1 MEEKKIQNLKKKL
14 IILLVVFMI
23 FVTLFIL
30 IITGNIEK
38 FDNTCYNLVIQFK
51 SNTLT
56 QVMKII
62 TNIGGIIGVLS
73 ILITLSIILVIKKK
87 EKYAIIILLNTVI
100 CAILNFLMMIVI
112 QRQRPTGFRIIEEIG
127 YSFPSGHSS
136 SNMAFYGLLIYYIYK
151 SVKNKKARNLVCGL
165 LGVLIF
171 LIGISRIYLG
181 VHYTSDVIAGFL
193 FGLSICIIS
202 SIISTKYI

>member
-1 MEEKKIQNLKKKL
+1 MKEKKTQNIKKKL
-14 IILLVVFMI
+14 IILLVAFMI

-56 QVMKII
+56 QIMKII
-62 TNIGGIIGVLS
+62 TNIGGSIGVLS
-73 ILITLSIILVIKKK
+73 ILIILSIILIIKKK

-100 CAILNFLMMIVI
+100 CAILNFLMKITI
-112 QRQRPTGFRIIEEIG
+112 QRQRPTGFRIIEESG

-136 SNMAFYGLLIYYIYK
+136 VNMAFYSLLIYYIYK
-151 SVKNKKARNLVCGL
+151 IIRNKKIRSIVCGI

>member
-1 MEEKKIQNLKKKL
+1 MKEKKTQNIKKKL
-14 IILLVVFMI
+14 IILLVAFMI

-56 QVMKII
+56 QIMKII
-62 TNIGGIIGVLS
+62 TNIGGSIGVLS
-73 ILITLSIILVIKKK
+73 ILIILSIILIIKKK

-100 CAILNFLMMIVI
+100 CAILNFLMKIII

-136 SNMAFYGLLIYYIYK
+136 VNMAFYGLLIYYIYK
-151 SVKNKKARNLVCGL
+151 IIRNKKIRSIVCGI

-202 SIISTKYI
+202 SIITTKYI